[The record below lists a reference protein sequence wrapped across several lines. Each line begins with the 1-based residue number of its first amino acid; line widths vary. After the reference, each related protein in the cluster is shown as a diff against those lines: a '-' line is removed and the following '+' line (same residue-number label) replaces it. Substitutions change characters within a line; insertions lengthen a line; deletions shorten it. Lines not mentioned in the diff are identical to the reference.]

1 MAIKGPPFAGAL
13 DPNARRNTLA
23 DSACRAERF
32 LLKQILSDNQSEAEA
47 NFTEAPCRRGV
58 VIDHALGTLKRQ
70 FQSLHSEHRHHSNRT
85 DNCYSLL
92 LAKSMHIDLRE
103 DEDTASGNGSRE
115 GIVDP
120 ISAQAFYYAIP
131 ALSFVIHYRFV
142 HLLLPGSHAKISA
155 MFPKVLSAGMRRR
168 VKLPPRIGMDPESG

>member
-70 FQSLHSEHRHHSNRT
+70 FQSLHSEHRLFGEDEAIPQLYPEAGDNR
-85 DNCYSLL
+85 
-92 LAKSMHIDLRE
+92 RE